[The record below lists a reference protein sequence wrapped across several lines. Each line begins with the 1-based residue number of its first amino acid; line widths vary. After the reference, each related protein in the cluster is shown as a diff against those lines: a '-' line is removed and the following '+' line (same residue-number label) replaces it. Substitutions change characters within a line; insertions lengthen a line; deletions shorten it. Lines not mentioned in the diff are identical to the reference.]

1 MSFDKSIQ
9 VKSWSIT
16 PPTFEELWGG
26 IKDNLKNLNSK
37 EVEINKLTAEY
48 IYTNFYADIKKQL
61 EGKDGR

>member
-16 PPTFEELWGG
+16 PLTFEELWNG
-26 IKDNLKNLNSK
+26 IKDNLKKLDEK
-37 EVEINKLTAEY
+37 EIEINRLTAEY

-61 EGKDGR
+61 EGEDGR